1 MTRVFAA
8 ASIAANVAI
17 LALLALI
24 TAATVVPNDMAA
36 VVRHSTATNPIHR
49 IADGPTSYQIVAKEY
64 RDYSIIANTT
74 RAWISKDGT
83 QAFEIV
89 PGLTGD
95 NTKSFRLAGTE
106 LYLRHRSFKFVLGKD
121 DGTALFKKDA
131 SFFERKQLN
140 NDGYSYEAVNDNL
153 ADYYMRH
160 QGFELK
166 LMKDDGS
173 DSSLFQDDITWYK
186 YSPKPTPAP
195 EVPSNLLKYG
205 NHCGFSHGDYSKSGS
220 GGGKHIDNV
229 DLACKNHD
237 RCVEEKGF
245 PNCYCDTIFR
255 RDLVNL
261 KTNSE
266 VEEFYRNYFHQI
278 FKIAPC
284 KYPQMGDSIKMCET
298 CLFGKCIPLPCGT
311 ERKCKMVLGVAV
323 HTTKNTC

>member
-1 MTRVFAA
+1 MTRIFAA
-8 ASIAANVAI
+8 ASIAANVAV

-24 TAATVVPNDMAA
+24 TSATVVRNDMAA
-36 VVRHSTATNPIHR
+36 VVRHSTATYPVHR
-49 IADGPTSYQIVAKEY
+49 TTDGPTSYQIVAKEF

-74 RAWISKDGT
+74 RAWISKNGT

-89 PGLTGD
+89 SGLTGD

-131 SFFERKQLN
+131 SFFEWKLI

-153 ADYYMRH
+153 ADYYIRH
-160 QGFELK
+160 QNYELK

-173 DSSLFQDDITWYK
+173 DSDLFQDDITWYK
-186 YSPKPTPAP
+186 YSPKSTPAP
-195 EVPSNLLKYG
+195 EVPANLLTYG

-220 GGGKHIDNV
+220 GGGKHINNV
-229 DLACKNHD
+229 DLACKYHD
-237 RCVEEKGF
+237 QCVEEKGF

-255 RDLVNL
+255 RDLDTL

-266 VEEFYRNYFHQI
+266 VEEFYRTYYQGI
-278 FKIAPC
+278 FKVAPC
-284 KYPQMGDSIKMCET
+284 KYPKMEDSIKMCES
-298 CLFGKCIPLPCGT
+298 CWNGICISLPCGS
-311 ERKCKMVLGVAV
+311 EKKCKMILGVAV